1 MSLFNPFGL
10 APETAG
16 TTVNLSVTAANIAE
30 AYELLDTKIDQV
42 MNEDVDY
49 VVQSM
54 EVNESE
60 DGSFVFK
67 AVIKVKTSL
76 PVPPPPVQNDAITS
90 PNLTINNIRKSTE
103 SDREN
108 LNPRL
113 AELVNN
119 HPGLAGLIPL
129 PARKSNG

>member
-67 AVIKVKTSL
+67 AVIKVKASL

>member
-76 PVPPPPVQNDAITS
+76 PAPPPPVQNDAITS
-90 PNLTINNIRKSTE
+90 PSLTINNIRKSTE

-113 AELVNN
+113 ADLVNN
-119 HPGLAGLIPL
+119 HPELAGLIPF
-129 PARKSNG
+129 PVRKSNG